1 MGHLPKVIASYLSH
15 LIDMK
20 TNLSKGYFC
29 LFVSCAGYLFETKK
43 NQIFFFFGQKLDS
56 ETKGDSWAPY
66 NRIIFGMLDTLRQI
80 IENCSVLLILHF

>member
-43 NQIFFFFGQKLDS
+43 NQIFFFGQKLDS
-56 ETKGDSWAPY
+56 ETSTFSGFLEKGMPDWQPRSST
-66 NRIIFGMLDTLRQI
+66 RD
-80 IENCSVLLILHF
+80 H